1 MDRVGLA
8 LLGVGNC
15 KLINKKSYIPALDG
29 LRAISIIFVLVFHL
43 NEKYLPGGYIGVDV
57 FFVISG
63 YIITKNI
70 LSRSKSNKFNFIDF
84 YWKRVARLLPA
95 AAVVGILTLIFSY
108 VIYGPNGLFSN
119 LYSFL
124 SSLFWVS
131 NVYFYANSG
140 YFDPVSLSNPYLH
153 FWSLSV
159 EEQFYIFWPL
169 LISFVLLAK
178 FYRHVVFFIASL
190 LAAYFIYKFDSS
202 AMFYLMPARV
212 FQFSAGALVAC
223 IHLSGHEKGNK
234 FSAIGVTAL
243 GFVLLVFSAVF
254 VSGHDYDIILS
265 AFVPTLGASFILFY
279 INSSFSIATLG
290 NDCLTWIGRRA
301 YTLYLVHWPLTVFY
315 SYYLGPNRPL
325 FLELLLVLS
334 FLAAAELLHKFVEEP
349 VRVWSYRTE
358 RKGLHLGVFA
368 ASFAIVGAVS
378 LIVAPL
384 LVQMGRASE
393 GDEQRSELASAA
405 ESGQPVAGVGDQGLF
420 LADVSYVQLG
430 REVSAR
436 RYQSGRIERG
446 CHLGYDQPFERFN
459 MEACLSADLSSK
471 KVLLIADSYGA
482 ETIPLLERWLPS
494 DQIISIV
501 TGGCVPIYPE
511 SGASSRPESCQRLNR
526 FRYDYIAEREDLEAI
541 VIVSNWRHWR
551 ERDMVSTFDYISS
564 LGLNLFVVGARPQYS
579 ENIPE
584 LLDSPI
590 GPQVY
595 NDLSRYHVYD
605 VHEKNAQ
612 LSEIVG
618 SYDNS
623 YFLNVLPAFCDEV
636 CPALMPDGQLIYM
649 DSAHTGPVFANY
661 IADHLEAAQPGVIA
675 ALQSVTSNNN
685 RETSV
690 VEAEASTALSLR
702 LECEAINESLPA
714 ITRRF
719 ASSLE
724 QGAFAVRLGGP
735 DEDRYEYWDGTIGA
749 DGTVSVRG
757 EYIEGLSGLRDIQ
770 LDGRVQDN
778 GVVASGN
785 RGVRSCELF
794 FD

>member
-1 MDRVGLA
+1 
-8 LLGVGNC
+8 
-15 KLINKKSYIPALDG
+15 
-29 LRAISIIFVLVFHL
+29 
-43 NEKYLPGGYIGVDV
+43 
-57 FFVISG
+57 
-63 YIITKNI
+63 
-70 LSRSKSNKFNFIDF
+70 
-84 YWKRVARLLPA
+84 
-95 AAVVGILTLIFSY
+95 
-108 VIYGPNGLFSN
+108 
-119 LYSFL
+119 
-124 SSLFWVS
+124 
-131 NVYFYANSG
+131 
-140 YFDPVSLSNPYLH
+140 
-153 FWSLSV
+153 
-159 EEQFYIFWPL
+159 
-169 LISFVLLAK
+169 
-178 FYRHVVFFIASL
+178 
-190 LAAYFIYKFDSS
+190 
-202 AMFYLMPARV
+202 
-212 FQFSAGALVAC
+212 
-223 IHLSGHEKGNK
+223 
-234 FSAIGVTAL
+234 
-243 GFVLLVFSAVF
+243 
-254 VSGHDYDIILS
+254 
-265 AFVPTLGASFILFY
+265 
-279 INSSFSIATLG
+279 
-290 NDCLTWIGRRA
+290 
-301 YTLYLVHWPLTVFY
+301 
-315 SYYLGPNRPL
+315 
-325 FLELLLVLS
+325 
-334 FLAAAELLHKFVEEP
+334 
-349 VRVWSYRTE
+349 
-358 RKGLHLGVFA
+358 
-368 ASFAIVGAVS
+368 
-378 LIVAPL
+378 
-384 LVQMGRASE
+384 
-393 GDEQRSELASAA
+393 
-405 ESGQPVAGVGDQGLF
+405 
-420 LADVSYVQLG
+420 
-430 REVSAR
+430 
-436 RYQSGRIERG
+436 
-446 CHLGYDQPFERFN
+446 
-459 MEACLSADLSSK
+459 MEACLPADLSSK

-551 ERDMVSTFDYISS
+551 EIDMVSTFDYISS

-623 YFLNVLPAFCDEV
+623 YFLNVLRAFCDEV

-661 IADHLEAAQPGVIA
+661 IADHLEAAQPDVIA